1 MPLWLTRLRRWTK
14 LPAQTRS
21 EMAAGAADRPVTL
34 AAIAGAHGIAGEV
47 RLKLFAASVD
57 SLRPHRNFLAGDRTL
72 ALVSVRDGGQGPIA
86 RFAEVTDRNAA
97 EALRGTLLAVPRASL
112 PDLPAGEFY
121 WHDLIGLP
129 VEADG
134 SVVGTVV
141 SVDNFGAS
149 DIIEIEK
156 ADGGR
161 VMVPLVPAAVLDV
174 GERVIVD
181 AAWLL

>member
-1 MPLWLTRLRRWTK
+1 
-14 LPAQTRS
+14 
-21 EMAAGAADRPVTL
+21 MALGAAERPVTL

-57 SLRPHRNFLAGDRTL
+57 SLLPHRHFLAGSRTL
-72 ALVSVRDGGQGPIA
+72 TLVSARAGGQGVIA
-86 RFAEVTDRNAA
+86 RFAEIADRNAA
-97 EALRGTLLAVPRASL
+97 EALRGTLLAVPRSSL
-112 PDLPAGEFY
+112 PPLPEGEFY

-134 SVVGTVV
+134 ALVGTVV

-156 ADGGR
+156 AGGAR
-161 VMVPLVPAAVLDV
+161 IMVPLVPSAVLDV
-174 GERVIVD
+174 GERLVID
-181 AAWLL
+181 PAWA